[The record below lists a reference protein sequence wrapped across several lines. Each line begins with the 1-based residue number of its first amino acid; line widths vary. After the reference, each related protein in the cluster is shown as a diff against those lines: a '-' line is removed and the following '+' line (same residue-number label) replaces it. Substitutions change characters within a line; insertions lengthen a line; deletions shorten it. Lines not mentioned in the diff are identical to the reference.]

1 MAAGTRSACITRGSM
16 SVVYAVDT
24 FCASISSRRRTANFV
39 GQLIMAVFANTID
52 KEAAASCAKEQ
63 AFVAMEL
70 NGTSARLVGNH
81 NHYTHNGDKS
91 YLHHFIF

>member
-1 MAAGTRSACITRGSM
+1 
-16 SVVYAVDT
+16 
-24 FCASISSRRRTANFV
+24 
-39 GQLIMAVFANTID
+39 MAVFANTID

-70 NGTSARLVGNH
+70 NGTSASFVGNH

-91 YLHHFIF
+91 HLHHFIF